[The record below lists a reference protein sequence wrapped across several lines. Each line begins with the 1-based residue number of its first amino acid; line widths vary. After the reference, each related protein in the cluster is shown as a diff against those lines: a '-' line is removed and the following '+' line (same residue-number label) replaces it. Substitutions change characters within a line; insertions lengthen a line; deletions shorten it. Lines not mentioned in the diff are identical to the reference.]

1 MAGRELVA
9 GRLRPRRVRV
19 SSARVGLLTR
29 GPVVADASL
38 VRRRPGNAEGPGLPR
53 APQSAGAGDHDLD
66 GWPASSTCQHP
77 AYLERIYDRG
87 VGRGRPR
94 DADHSSQGNV
104 HPAIGSHAQRPLDRA
119 FAMAPHRRLPAD
131 HVDSLRPRPDVGAVH
146 SNDDDVDRG
155 SHAGC
160 RAISV
165 RGGDGGCRSTRG
177 GAAFPS
183 RAEFAT
189 RSRSET
195 DGSLWHSVRGK
206 AGWFGDDVSRVHR
219 QDEDAPSPRGIASR
233 RSGPRRRWRKLKIL
247 FWIPVAFALAVLAA
261 GERAHA
267 QAPQSPARRSA
278 WPPKLEE
285 PAPGEVEVLPVRG
298 NVHVIMGAGGNITVQ
313 VGEQGILLVDTGVA
327 SMSEKVWAA
336 VQKVA
341 PPRKV
346 LRYVINT
353 DEDPEHTGGNAVIA
367 AKGQTVPLREA
378 NYTAGPQGTINY
390 NRASVVAHQNVLN
403 RMSAPTGEKSPT
415 PPEAWPDNTYAI
427 DQKRFYFNDEPV
439 VMMNFPGNTDGNTIV
454 FFRKSDVISTGD
466 LID

>member
-1 MAGRELVA
+1 
-9 GRLRPRRVRV
+9 
-19 SSARVGLLTR
+19 
-29 GPVVADASL
+29 
-38 VRRRPGNAEGPGLPR
+38 
-53 APQSAGAGDHDLD
+53 
-66 GWPASSTCQHP
+66 
-77 AYLERIYDRG
+77 
-87 VGRGRPR
+87 
-94 DADHSSQGNV
+94 
-104 HPAIGSHAQRPLDRA
+104 
-119 FAMAPHRRLPAD
+119 
-131 HVDSLRPRPDVGAVH
+131 
-146 SNDDDVDRG
+146 
-155 SHAGC
+155 
-160 RAISV
+160 
-165 RGGDGGCRSTRG
+165 
-177 GAAFPS
+177 
-183 RAEFAT
+183 
-189 RSRSET
+189 
-195 DGSLWHSVRGK
+195 
-206 AGWFGDDVSRVHR
+206 
-219 QDEDAPSPRGIASR
+219 
-233 RSGPRRRWRKLKIL
+233 LKIL

-466 LID
+466 LIDLTRYPVINRKAGGSIQAIVASLNKLIDLCVPEAHGAGGTLIIPGHGRIADHAEVAYYRDMTYIIRDRVQDMIEKGMTLPQIKAARPTRDYDARYGSTSGSWTTDMFVDAVYQSLSK